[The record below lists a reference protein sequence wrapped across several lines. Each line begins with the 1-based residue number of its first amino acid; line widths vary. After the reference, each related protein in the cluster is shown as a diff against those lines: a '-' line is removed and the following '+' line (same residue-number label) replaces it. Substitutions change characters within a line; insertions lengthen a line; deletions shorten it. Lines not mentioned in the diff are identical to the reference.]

1 MISQRQL
8 DANRRNAQLST
19 GPRTPEGRA
28 AVRSNALRHGLTAKI
43 AVLDNENPEHFQEM
57 LDAFQAEHQP
67 VGPTED
73 LLVHQMVMSAWRLQ
87 RLRAIETSLFN
98 LRMRALKPDMERE
111 LSKITE
117 TERLAFVFRDDTRNS
132 GAFANLSRYETR
144 IERSFYKALRELQHL
159 QATRPPEPD
168 PDTSSPDPPITQDVP
183 PPAEP
188 APAAELPK
196 SAKQT
201 HSQDRTV
208 GEVLRSGTVPVSSSA
223 VSSRRA
229 QPTPFAI
236 PAPAVPL
243 SDRISR
249 CMVLTPLSVCPYSS

>member
-87 RLRAIETSLFN
+87 RLRAVETSLFN
-98 LRMRALKPDMERE
+98 LRMRTLKPDMERE
-111 LSKITE
+111 FSKITE
-117 TERLAFVFRDDTRNS
+117 TERLAFIFRDDTRNS
-132 GAFANLSRYETR
+132 GAIANLSRYETR
-144 IERSFYKALRELQHL
+144 IERSFYKALHELQRL
-159 QATRPPEPD
+159 QASRPPVTDPVESAPDPATTEPD
-168 PDTSSPDPPITQDVP
+168 PVTIENAP

-188 APAAELPK
+188 EPSDRVIESAE
-196 SAKQT
+196 QT
-201 HSQDRTV
+201 HSQN
-208 GEVLRSGTVPVSSSA
+208 G
-223 VSSRRA
+223 
-229 QPTPFAI
+229 
-236 PAPAVPL
+236 
-243 SDRISR
+243 
-249 CMVLTPLSVCPYSS
+249 TPLQVAAGIHRATAEVHTFAPMHRSSMGRYTYAAG